1 MAGKRVLL
9 VEGSDDEHVLK
20 HICGV
25 RNVGRLDEVKPQG
38 DVLQLLEVPGRPHG
52 TAITAKF
59 LDANVTQVDVLV
71 AWLKQLFFP

>member
-1 MAGKRVLL
+1 MAGKKVLL

-38 DVLQLLEVPGRPHG
+38 DVLQLLENFPVRLNESDVEALGVV
-52 TAITAKF
+52 I
-59 LDANVTQVDVLV
+59 DADTDL
-71 AWLKQLFFP
+71 AAR